1 MNTKPI
7 PRTITMA
14 VTKYRYLVAGD
25 KEEYECDPDMVVL
38 QEENMRASAYY
49 ILTNLHFV

>member
-25 KEEYECDPDMVVL
+25 KEEYECDPDIVVL
-38 QEENMRASAYY
+38 QEEKMPASAYH
-49 ILTNLHFV
+49 IFANLHVV